1 METEILQNEI
11 TGLGD
16 TIEGL
21 CVMLGLDQE
30 TKF

>member
-11 TGLGD
+11 TRLGD